1 MSKVFY
7 KIILFLFIYSFE
19 NTKINAK
26 EDNFIIHHVLDSHE
40 WHFFSTKKYDFTI
53 PLPIIILSQKGIDIF
68 LSNKLKKNSLKWYK
82 GFYINEKGKIESVD
96 KTLKFLDLSIT
107 KNVAAMFFSFLIL
120 LLIFL
125 YCAFWYKKNSFSKA
139 PKGVVSAVEMMVDFI
154 KNDILIP
161 NIGEQYKN
169 FGPYL
174 LTIFFYIWLNNMLG
188 LLPGS
193 ANLTGCISVT
203 ACLAILTFLVTNI
216 NGSRHYWHHLFCPS
230 VPKFL
235 YPIMIPIEVISLF
248 TKPMTL
254 MIRLFANMTSGHII
268 LLSIINLAFIFQSYS
283 VGVACVF
290 LNVFMLLLKLVVS
303 FLQAYIFTLLS
314 AIYIGGAIKK

>member
-68 LSNKLKKNSLKWYK
+68 LSNKLKNKKYK
-82 GFYINEKGKIESVD
+82 GFYINKDGFIESID
-96 KTLKFLDLSIT
+96 KKLKFLDLSIT

-120 LLIFL
+120 LLLFL

-139 PKGVVSAVEMMVDFI
+139 PKGIVSAIEIMVDFI

-161 NIGEQYKN
+161 NIGEQYKK

-193 ANLTGCISVT
+193 ANLSVCISVT
-203 ACLAILTFLVTNI
+203 ACLAILTFLVTNL
-216 NGSRHYWHHLFCPS
+216 NGSKHYWHHLFSPS

-235 YPIMIPIEVISLF
+235 YPIMVPIEVISLF

-254 MIRLFANMTSGHII
+254 MIRLFANITSGHII

-290 LNVFMLLLKLVVS
+290 LNIFMLILKIIVS

-314 AIYIGGAIKK
+314 AIYIRNAIEK

>member
-1 MSKVFY
+1 MAKVFY

-68 LSNKLKKNSLKWYK
+68 LSNKLKKNSPKGYK
-82 GFYINEKGKIESVD
+82 GFYINEKGKIGSVD

-107 KNVAAMFFSFLIL
+107 KNVAAMFLSFLIL

-125 YCAFWYKKNSFSKA
+125 YCAFWYKKNSFSKT

-161 NIGEQYKN
+161 NIGEQYKK

-203 ACLAILTFLVTNI
+203 ACLAILTFLVTNL
-216 NGSRHYWHHLFCPS
+216 NGSKHYWHHLFSPS

-235 YPIMIPIEVISLF
+235 YPIMVPIEVISLF

-254 MIRLFANMTSGHII
+254 MIRLFANITSGHII
-268 LLSIINLAFIFQSYS
+268 LLSIINLAFIFQSYT

-290 LNVFMLLLKLVVS
+290 LNIFMLILKIIVS

-314 AIYIGGAIKK
+314 AIYIRNAIEK

>member
-68 LSNKLKKNSLKWYK
+68 LSNKLKNKTYK
-82 GFYINEKGKIESVD
+82 GFYINEDGIIESID
-96 KTLKFLDLSIT
+96 KKLKFLDLSIT
-107 KNVAAMFFSFLIL
+107 KNVAAMFLSFLIL

-161 NIGEQYKN
+161 NIGEQYKK

-230 VPKFL
+230 VTKFL
-235 YPIMIPIEVISLF
+235 YPIMVPIEIISLF

-254 MIRLFANMTSGHII
+254 MIRLFANITSGHII

-283 VGVACVF
+283 VGGACVF
-290 LNVFMLLLKLVVS
+290 LNIFMLLLKLVVS

>member
-1 MSKVFY
+1 M
-7 KIILFLFIYSFE
+7 
-19 NTKINAK
+19 
-26 EDNFIIHHVLDSHE
+26 
-40 WHFFSTKKYDFTI
+40 
-53 PLPIIILSQKGIDIF
+53 
-68 LSNKLKKNSLKWYK
+68 
-82 GFYINEKGKIESVD
+82 
-96 KTLKFLDLSIT
+96 
-107 KNVAAMFFSFLIL
+107 SFLIL

-125 YCAFWYKKNSFSKA
+125 YCAFWYKKNSFSKT
-139 PKGVVSAVEMMVDFI
+139 PKGIVNAVEMMIDFL

-235 YPIMIPIEVISLF
+235 YPIMVPIEIISLF

-254 MIRLFANMTSGHII
+254 MIRLFANITSGHII

-283 VGVACVF
+283 VGVACIF
-290 LNVFMLLLKLVVS
+290 LNIFMLILKIIVS

-314 AIYIGGAIKK
+314 AIYIRNAIEK

>member
-1 MSKVFY
+1 MLKVFY
-7 KIILFLFIYSFE
+7 KISFFLFICTLNS
-19 NTKINAK
+19 TKINAK

-53 PLPIIILSQKGIDIF
+53 PLPIIILSQKGFDIF
-68 LSNKLKKNSLKWYK
+68 LSNKLKNKTYK
-82 GFYINEKGKIESVD
+82 GFYINEDGIIESTD
-96 KTLKFLDLSIT
+96 KNLKFIDLSIT
-107 KNVAAMFFSFLIL
+107 KNVAAMFLSFLIL
-120 LLIFL
+120 LLLFL

-139 PKGVVSAVEMMVDFI
+139 PKGIVNAVEMMVDFI

-161 NIGEQYKN
+161 NIGEQYKK
-169 FGPYL
+169 FGHYL

-193 ANLTGCISVT
+193 ANLTGCISIT
-203 ACLAILTFLVTNI
+203 ACLAILTFLITNL
-216 NGSRHYWHHLFCPS
+216 NGSKHYWHHLFFPS

-235 YPIMIPIEVISLF
+235 YPIMIPIEIISLF

-254 MIRLFANMTSGHII
+254 MVRLFANITSGHII

-290 LNVFMLLLKLVVS
+290 LNIFMLLLKIIVS

-314 AIYIGGAIKK
+314 AIYISNAVKK

>member
-53 PLPIIILSQKGIDIF
+53 PLPIIILS
-68 LSNKLKKNSLKWYK
+68 
-82 GFYINEKGKIESVD
+82 
-96 KTLKFLDLSIT
+96 LKFLDLSIT
-107 KNVAAMFFSFLIL
+107 KNVAAMFLSFLIL

-125 YCAFWYKKNSFSKA
+125 YCAFWYKKNSFSKTPNGIVNA
-139 PKGVVSAVEMMVDFI
+139 IEMMVEFI

-161 NIGEQYKN
+161 NIGEQYKK

-216 NGSRHYWHHLFCPS
+216 NGSKHYWHHLFCPS

-235 YPIMIPIEVISLF
+235 YPIMVPIEIISLF

-254 MIRLFANMTSGHII
+254 MIRLFANITSGHII

-290 LNVFMLLLKLVVS
+290 LNIFMLILKIIVS

-314 AIYIGGAIKK
+314 AIYIRNAIEK

>member
-68 LSNKLKKNSLKWYK
+68 LSNKLKKNSPKGYK
-82 GFYINEKGKIESVD
+82 GFFINEDGNIESID

-107 KNVAAMFFSFLIL
+107 KNVAAMFLSFLIL

-125 YCAFWYKKNSFSKA
+125 YCAFWYKKNSFSKT
-139 PKGVVSAVEMMVDFI
+139 PKGIVNAVEMMIDFL

-193 ANLTGCISVT
+193 ANLTGCISIT

-216 NGSRHYWHHLFCPS
+216 NGSRHYWHHLFYPS

-235 YPIMIPIEVISLF
+235 YPIMVPIEVISLF

-254 MIRLFANMTSGHII
+254 MIRLFANITSGHII

>member
-1 MSKVFY
+1 MKMEISNLQ
-7 KIILFLFIYSFE
+7 IR
-19 NTKINAK
+19 
-26 EDNFIIHHVLDSHE
+26 
-40 WHFFSTKKYDFTI
+40 
-53 PLPIIILSQKGIDIF
+53 ILS
-68 LSNKLKKNSLKWYK
+68 SW
-82 GFYINEKGKIESVD
+82 
-96 KTLKFLDLSIT
+96 
-107 KNVAAMFFSFLIL
+107 FLIL

-161 NIGEQYKN
+161 NIGEQYKK

-203 ACLAILTFLVTNI
+203 ACLAILTFLVTNL
-216 NGSRHYWHHLFCPS
+216 NGSKHYWHHLFSPS

-235 YPIMIPIEVISLF
+235 YPIMVPIEVISLF

-254 MIRLFANMTSGHII
+254 MIRLFANITSGHII
-268 LLSIINLAFIFQSYS
+268 LLSIINLAFIFQSYT

-290 LNVFMLLLKLVVS
+290 LNIFMLILKIIVS

-314 AIYIGGAIKK
+314 AIYIRNAIEK

>member
-68 LSNKLKKNSLKWYK
+68 LSNKLKNKTYK
-82 GFYINEKGKIESVD
+82 GFYINEDGNIESID
-96 KTLKFLDLSIT
+96 KNFKFLDLSIT
-107 KNVAAMFFSFLIL
+107 KNVAAMFLSFLIL

-125 YCAFWYKKNSFSKA
+125 YCAFWYKKNSFSKT
-139 PKGVVSAVEMMVDFI
+139 PKGIVNAIEMMVDFI

-235 YPIMIPIEVISLF
+235 YPIVPVYQNF
-248 TKPMTL
+248 Y
-254 MIRLFANMTSGHII
+254 I
-268 LLSIINLAFIFQSYS
+268 L
-283 VGVACVF
+283 
-290 LNVFMLLLKLVVS
+290 
-303 FLQAYIFTLLS
+303 
-314 AIYIGGAIKK
+314 

>member
-68 LSNKLKKNSLKWYK
+68 LSSKLKNKTYK
-82 GFYINEKGKIESVD
+82 GFFINEDGNIESID
-96 KTLKFLDLSIT
+96 KNFKFLDLSIT
-107 KNVAAMFFSFLIL
+107 KNVAAMFLSFLIL

-125 YCAFWYKKNSFSKA
+125 YCAFWYKKNSFSKT
-139 PKGVVSAVEMMVDFI
+139 PKGIVNAIEMMVDFL
-154 KNDILIP
+154 KKDILIP
-161 NIGEQYKN
+161 NIGEQYKK

-235 YPIMIPIEVISLF
+235 YPIMVPIEIISLF

-254 MIRLFANMTSGHII
+254 MIR
-268 LLSIINLAFIFQSYS
+268 
-283 VGVACVF
+283 
-290 LNVFMLLLKLVVS
+290 LLKLVVS

>member
-7 KIILFLFIYSFE
+7 KIILFFFIYSFE

-53 PLPIIILSQKGIDIF
+53 PLPIIILSQKGINIF
-68 LSNKLKKNSLKWYK
+68 LSSKLKNKTYK
-82 GFYINEKGKIESVD
+82 GFFINEKGQIESVD
-96 KTLKFLDLSIT
+96 KTLKFIDLSIT
-107 KNVAAMFFSFLIL
+107 KNVAAMFLSFLIL

-125 YCAFWYKKNSFSKA
+125 YCAFWYKKNSFYTS
-139 PKGVVSAVEMMVDFI
+139 PKGIVNAVEMMIEFL

-161 NIGEQYKN
+161 NIGEQYKK
-169 FGPYL
+169 FGAYL

-216 NGSRHYWHHLFCPS
+216 NGSRHYWHHLFCPN

-235 YPIMIPIEVISLF
+235 YPIMIPIEIISLF

-290 LNVFMLLLKLVVS
+290 LNIFMLILKIIVS

-314 AIYIGGAIKK
+314 AIYIRNAIEK